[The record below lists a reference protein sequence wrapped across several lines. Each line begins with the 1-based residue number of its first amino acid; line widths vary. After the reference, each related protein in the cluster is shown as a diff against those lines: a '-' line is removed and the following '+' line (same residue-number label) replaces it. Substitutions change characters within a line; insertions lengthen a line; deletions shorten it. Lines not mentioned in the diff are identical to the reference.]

1 VGYGLSVAP
10 QNRQE
15 NDDGTGYMLKSCGLL
30 GLGASRARVFQSSLK
45 TGVGTTWMVHVASSQ
60 RSCEDEA
67 DDRRVDATDCIGLF
81 YPNYV
86 VGVLG
91 HRGSLVICFPINR
104 TQRVGGEA
112 SIYPSLSHP

>member
-10 QNRQE
+10 QNQRE
-15 NDDGTGYMLKSCGLL
+15 NEDDTGYMLKSCGLL
-30 GLGASRARVFQSSLK
+30 RLEAGRARIFQSSLK
-45 TGVGTTWMVHVASSQ
+45 TGGGTTWMVHVASSQ

-67 DDRRVDATDCIGLF
+67 DDRCVDAMDCIVLF

-91 HRGSLVICFPINR
+91 HQGSLVICFPINR
-104 TQRVGGEA
+104 TRRVGGEA
-112 SIYPSLSHP
+112 SIHPSLSHP